1 MGQGKLNLYKTFS
14 PVLYRISPSARNGL
28 MDMLLYKSN
37 KIEDMKSP
45 KIKEAVLRISEKCNL
60 RCPMCWWWGEN
71 GTGFKDVQSGSPRIF
86 KELSKREWFSIID
99 QLATFN
105 SSAEI
110 IGGEPFVRKDALE
123 IVKYASSKLRS
134 VSIVTN
140 GTLIDDNAALELSKI
155 SNLEI
160 TFSIDGPR
168 EIHDQIRGKGN
179 YDRTTDVIRKILS
192 LRGKNRFPMILTN
205 TTITPYGIEEIPTIV
220 QQLEELGVDII
231 KMQHLWFTDEQTA
244 SFHVQEIERRL
255 NVKDKGCYSHLMK
268 MPSIDD
274 LQRLSKVLSEIESKR
289 HKVPVLIKPRLTKN
303 EVIKYYT
310 DLSFKKL
317 DNCPVAWQTIR
328 IESDGNVIFCPDEW
342 IGNYKIGNIRKNSIK
357 EIWNGQLAQKFR
369 DSLNGEGLFPACS
382 RCCVLNL

>member
-14 PVLYRISPSARNGL
+14 PVVYRISPRARNGL

-99 QLATFN
+99 QLAKFN
-105 SSAEI
+105 SSTEI

-134 VSIVTN
+134 VSVVTN

-179 YDRTTDVIRKILS
+179 FDRTTDVIRKLLS
-192 LRGKNRFPMILTN
+192 LRGKNRFPMISTN

-244 SFHVQEIERRL
+244 SLHVQEIERRL
-255 NVKDKGCYSHLMK
+255 NVKDNGCYSHLMK
-268 MPSIDD
+268 MPSIND
-274 LQRLSKVLSEIESKR
+274 LQKLSKVLSEIESKR
-289 HKVPVLIKPRLTKN
+289 HKVPVLIKPRLTKS

-357 EIWNGQLAQKFR
+357 EIWNSQLAQKFR
-369 DSLNGEGLFPACS
+369 DSLNEEGLFPACS